1 MTGAETS
8 GHAARNVPS
17 ISCVGD
23 RCCGCGACAAICPVS
38 CLDMT
43 PDDLGFVRPVYHGGC
58 TGCGLCAKA
67 CPVLEMG
74 ETDGVTSI
82 AWAKASE
89 DGLRRRSS
97 SGAIFGL
104 LAKKTLHNGGAVYG
118 AAFVDDCRAVAHRRA
133 DDERTLD
140 RLMRSKYVQSTVS
153 RAIYEGVSRDLSAG
167 KRVLFSGT
175 GCQIAA
181 MRNYLSLRRVPC
193 ERLLLV
199 DVVCH
204 GVPSPRLWRMWVDWT
219 SRTVGVKIDEINF
232 RSKSSGWLTYSVAYS
247 SASEEV
253 RTSVFSADWYM
264 KAFLGNASLR
274 KSCLDCPA
282 KRCCGSDMT
291 LGDFWGIQ
299 NIHPE
304 IEDGLGVSAVICNS
318 DKGRVA
324 LEGLRGSVAYDDA
337 TWDEVV
343 MGNPS
348 LTRSVVPHPRRDEFL
363 HDVVRGMTVEGMMAK
378 WTFEPSMWSRIRRLV
393 RGKLGA
399 AVRRVRGVGN

>member
-1 MTGAETS
+1 
-8 GHAARNVPS
+8 
-17 ISCVGD
+17 
-23 RCCGCGACAAICPVS
+23 
-38 CLDMT
+38 
-43 PDDLGFVRPVYHGGC
+43 
-58 TGCGLCAKA
+58 
-67 CPVLEMG
+67 MG
-74 ETDGVTSI
+74 ETDGVASI

-104 LAKKTLHNGGAVYG
+104 LAKEVLSDDGGTVYG
-118 AAFVDDCRAVAHRRA
+118 AAFVDGCRAVAHRRA
-133 DDERTLD
+133 DDECTLD
-140 RLMRSKYVQSTVS
+140 RLMRSKYVQSTMS
-153 RAIYEGVSRDLSAG
+153 RAIYEGVSRDLGAG
-167 KRVLFSGT
+167 KSVLFSGT
-175 GCQIAA
+175 ACQIAA

-199 DVVCH
+199 DVICH
-204 GVPSPRLWRMWVDWT
+204 GVPSPRLWRMWVDWMSHT
-219 SRTVGVKIDEINF
+219 TGAKIDEINF
-232 RSKSSGWLTYSVAYS
+232 RSKSSGWLTFSVAYS

-304 IEDGLGVSAVICNS
+304 IEDGLGVSAVTCNS
-318 DKGRVA
+318 DKGRVV
-324 LEGLRGSVAYDDA
+324 LEGLRGLVAYGDA
-337 TWDEVV
+337 TWDEVMV
-343 MGNPS
+343 GNPS
-348 LTRSVVPHPRRDEFL
+348 LTRSVAPHPRRDEFL
-363 HDVVRGMTVEGMMAK
+363 HDVAGDMTVEDMMAK
-378 WTFEPSMWSRIRRLV
+378 WTFEPSIWNRIRRFV

-399 AVRRVRGVGN
+399 VVRRARSVGNRTLRLGSSYRGEN